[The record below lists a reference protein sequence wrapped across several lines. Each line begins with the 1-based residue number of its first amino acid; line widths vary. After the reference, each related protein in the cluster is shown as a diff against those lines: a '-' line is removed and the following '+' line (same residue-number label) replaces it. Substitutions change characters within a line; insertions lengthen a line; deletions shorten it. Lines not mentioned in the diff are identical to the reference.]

1 MNKIVSIK
9 FQYIE
14 SFCCILWIQLPEKT
28 LLYAIEDG
36 RAGATDYFVI
46 DPITGV
52 ITIDTRLSEDTARPP
67 DYVVCTWNKFKYYS
81 LQRLIPSSLM

>member
-1 MNKIVSIK
+1 MNKIVPIK

-14 SFCCILWIQLPEKT
+14 AFCIFCVQLPEKT

-36 RAGATDYFVI
+36 RAATDYFVI

-52 ITIDTRLSEDTARPP
+52 ITIDTRLSADTTRPL
-67 DYVVCTWNKFKYYS
+67 DYVVCN
-81 LQRLIPSSLM
+81 